1 MKFIN
6 TDGMVFIGPGSE
18 WFWTA
23 VSGIVLAVT
32 FYAVYRQLRLQASQG
47 AIEQVARIESEYH
60 SERFE
65 RFQLE
70 LLLAL
75 RHGVDPVNLPMNAAI
90 AIGEF
95 WESVGSLARRG
106 HLDLQLLLDSGSV
119 VSCQSDWVRLAPL
132 ITKRRREVESPA
144 IFEHFEWL
152 VGRAEAWALKSGVRL
167 DTPTAQAA
175 RLEDSIAIREAAI
188 RTAEALRAVTMVFPS
203 VVPAPNFGAPAADQ
217 SPGPAAEG

>member
-1 MKFIN
+1 MMKLVN
-6 TDGMVFIGPGSE
+6 TDGMAFVGPGSK
-18 WFWTA
+18 WFGTA
-23 VSGIVLAVT
+23 VSGIVLAIT

-47 AIEQVARIESEYH
+47 AVEQVARIDPEYNT
-60 SERFE
+60 ERFE

-75 RHGVDPVNLPMNAAI
+75 RDGVDPVNLPLNAAL
-90 AIGEF
+90 AVAEF
-95 WESVGSLARRG
+95 WEGVGSLARRG

-132 ITKRRREVESPA
+132 LTKRRREVESPA

-175 RLEDSIAIREAAI
+175 RMGDSIAIREAAI
-188 RTAEALRAVTMVFPS
+188 RTAEALRAVRMVFPS
-203 VVPAPNFGAPAADQ
+203 VFPTAPPQTLAA
-217 SPGPAAEG
+217 ATTAES